1 MTVTAPART
10 VPRLECG
17 LAIEF
22 GGARPVPVVAAQ
34 LEALTTSRLLYGQE
48 CDLSHVD
55 SGWGNPY
62 SAMAESAVAALGLRR
77 DATADPRP
85 VDSRPADP
93 RAVDTTIVAY
103 DGMDCGPREH
113 LGCRLTEVVT
123 GHPRTFAVSGQG
135 AAGPFT
141 AMRIAGTLVSSGK
154 ARRVLVL
161 MLEHGQVPVDGGLP
175 APERDL
181 AVAFVVGARGP
192 VRLAGVEVRPSP
204 GGRPE
209 PGREA
214 KVSEVDG
221 GGFGL
226 AGWTRLARSLF
237 RGTEFTL
244 SRSEPDFGYDCELR
258 VAP

>member
-1 MTVTAPART
+1 MTVTAPPRT

-17 LAIEF
+17 LALEF
-22 GGARPVPVVAAQ
+22 GGGRPIPVVTAQ
-34 LEALTTSRLLYGQE
+34 LEALAASRLLYGQE

-62 SAMAESAVAALGLRR
+62 GAMAESVVAALGLRR
-77 DATADPRP
+77 DATAGPGSA
-85 VDSRPADP
+85 VDS
-93 RAVDTTIVAY
+93 TIVAY

-113 LGCRLTEVVT
+113 LGCRLTEVVS
-123 GHPRTFAVSGQG
+123 GRPRTFGVSGQG

-141 AMRIAGTLVSSGK
+141 AMRIAGILVSSGR

-175 APERDL
+175 VPQRDL
-181 AVAFVVGARGP
+181 AVGFVVGAEGP
-192 VRLAGVEVRPSP
+192 VRLAGVEVRPST
-204 GGRPE
+204 GERSE
-209 PGREA
+209 PKREA
-214 KVSEVDG
+214 EVSEVDG
-221 GGFGL
+221 EPSGL
-226 AGWTRLARSLF
+226 ADWARLARSLS

-244 SRSEPDFGYDCELR
+244 RRSEPDFGYRCELR